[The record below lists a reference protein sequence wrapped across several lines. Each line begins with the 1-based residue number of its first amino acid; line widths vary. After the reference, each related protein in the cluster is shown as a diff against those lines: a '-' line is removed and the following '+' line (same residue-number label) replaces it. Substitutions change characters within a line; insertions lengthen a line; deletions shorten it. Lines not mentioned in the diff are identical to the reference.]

1 MINCLIIDDEPL
13 AREVLSLHLSGLP
26 GWNIVKQCQSASE
39 ALETMINYKIDIIF
53 LDIQMPRIQGTDFL
67 RSLKDPPLV
76 IFTTAH
82 PGYAVE
88 GFELNAVDYLLKPVT
103 PERFMKAIAK
113 VEAML
118 RPVPNTVS
126 TNIDTAKEQSSINE
140 DHIFIRQD
148 NRQVKVLFD
157 DILFLEAKRDFT
169 QIQLKNKK
177 LLAGFHLKMLEGML
191 PSRLFMRVHR
201 SYIVRL
207 KAIDAVYGNT
217 VELQGFQV
225 PVSNAHRDELS
236 SVLKL

>member
-1 MINCLIIDDEPL
+1 MINCLIVDDEPL

-26 GWNIVKQCQSASE
+26 GWNIVQECQSATE
-39 ALETMINYKIDIIF
+39 ALEAMINHKIDVIF

-103 PERFMKAIAK
+103 PERFMRAITKLEAILQPAIA
-113 VEAML
+113 
-118 RPVPNTVS
+118 
-126 TNIDTAKEQSSINE
+126 TNSADKSKEQSSVNE

-191 PSRLFMRVHR
+191 PSNLFMRVHR

-207 KAIDAVYGNT
+207 KAIDVVYGNT

-225 PVSNAHRDELS
+225 PVSSTHKDELS
-236 SVLKL
+236 AALKL